1 VNALGAAQERL
12 IARFEVALEVEVQ
25 GWASWP
31 KALVEPCR
39 YVLFG
44 GGKRVRPF
52 LALAA
57 VEAVGGSVEDG
68 LPWAIA
74 VEMVHTYSLVHDDL
88 PSMDDDDLRR
98 GRPTCHR
105 AFDEAHA
112 ILAGDALFTRAFG
125 VLSEAH
131 WSAETTV
138 SLTRMLA
145 HAAGGAGM
153 VGGQVL
159 DISGQLNTVT
169 DVQEMQRLKTGALI
183 GAAAE
188 GGAVAAGAPTDTVAA
203 LARYGA
209 ALGMLF
215 QLTDDLLDREQDA
228 ETGGNNLLH
237 HLTLDAVLHE
247 RETVAAKARQA
258 LGGLANQRSLLALV
272 DAIAEREV

>member
-1 VNALGAAQERL
+1 VNALGVVQERL
-12 IARFEVALEVEVQ
+12 LTRFEVALEVEAQ
-25 GWASWP
+25 GWTSWP
-31 KALVEPCR
+31 RALVEPCR

-57 VEAVGGSVEDG
+57 AEAVAGPVENA

-74 VEMVHTYSLVHDDL
+74 VEMIHTYSLVHDDL

-125 VLSEAH
+125 VLSEAQ
-131 WSAETTV
+131 WPLETTAC
-138 SLTRMLA
+138 LTRMLA

-159 DISGQLNTVT
+159 DIGGQLDTVAH
-169 DVQEMQRLKTGALI
+169 VQEMQRRKTGALI
-183 GAAAE
+183 GAAAM
-188 GGAVAAGAPTDTVAA
+188 GGAVAAGASPDTVAA
-203 LARYGA
+203 LAEYGA

-237 HLTLDAVLHE
+237 HLTLDAVLQE
-247 RETVAAKARQA
+247 REAVAARARQA
-258 LGGLANQRSLLALV
+258 LGGLVNQRSLLALV